1 MVVSTVPKFR
11 AFMPGVLSAIAK
23 LGRVGLAAA
32 LKKQTLEPKK
42 FSDVCYR
49 VQSCRVLALFD
60 VIARLPMPE
69 IELLAPRIPR
79 GSRGVQRHTK
89 MRCTS

>member
-32 LKKQTLEPKK
+32 LEKQTLEPRK
-42 FSDVCYR
+42 
-49 VQSCRVLALFD
+49 
-60 VIARLPMPE
+60 
-69 IELLAPRIPR
+69 
-79 GSRGVQRHTK
+79 VQRRLLSRAV
-89 MRCTS
+89 M